1 MQRNKTLF
9 SANSKSAI
17 HIAKL
22 LSLVSLLLAPCPP
35 AYAQQLSKIPRVG
48 YISGEGDPNN
58 PGPRTAA
65 FRNGLHELGYVE
77 GKNIQVDYRYILGQ
91 SGRIE
96 GLVAELIQ
104 LKPDVL
110 VTASLASTRAAKQ
123 QTKTIPIVFRI
134 PDDPVLLGL
143 VESLARP
150 GGNITGVA
158 SLDRELSGKRLEL
171 LLEAIPTIKR
181 VGLLYSP
188 TGVLTAAALSRRN
201 IKDYEIPA
209 QGLYTLWYSAILN
222 KRLKTQFVSS
232 PRQAP
237 RPSSSS
243 TPRRSIRFGPRSP
256 I

>member
-1 MQRNKTLF
+1 
-9 SANSKSAI
+9 
-17 HIAKL
+17 AKL